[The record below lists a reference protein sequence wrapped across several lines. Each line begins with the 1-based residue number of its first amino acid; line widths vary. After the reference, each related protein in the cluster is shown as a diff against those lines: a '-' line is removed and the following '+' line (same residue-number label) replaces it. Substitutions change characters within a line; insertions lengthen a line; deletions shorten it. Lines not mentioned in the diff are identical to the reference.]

1 MMELTGRTREEVIG
15 TPFKEYFTDPAR
27 AEEGVKLVLREGKVT
42 NYELTARSKTGHE
55 KVVSY
60 NATTFFDRGGKLQ
73 GVFAAARDITEQ
85 KKLEQQLRDQQ
96 NYLRGLIESSVDG
109 LITVDPQGIISDV
122 NDRMCEMTGY
132 TRAELLGTRFADYFT
147 EPERARRGVQQTF
160 EAGYATEYAL
170 TLVSRNRRRLQVS
183 FNASVFKDASGN
195 VRGIF
200 ASARDITDRVRLEEQ
215 LREQQTYLRGLIESS
230 VDGLITVDPQ
240 GFITDVNE
248 QMCRMTG
255 FTREELLGSPFKQY
269 FTEPGRADIGVKRTL
284 AEGIVTN
291 YDLSA
296 ADQDGA

>member
-1 MMELTGRTREEVIG
+1 VIG

-147 EPERARRGVQQTF
+147 EPERARSGVQQTF

-183 FNASVFKDASGN
+183 FNASVFKDTEGTI
-195 VRGIF
+195 RGIF
-200 ASARDITDRVRLEEQ
+200 AAARDITEQQRLEEE
-215 LREQQTYLRGLIESS
+215 LRQAQNYTRGLIES
-230 VDGLITVDPQ
+230 
-240 GFITDVNE
+240 
-248 QMCRMTG
+248 
-255 FTREELLGSPFKQY
+255 
-269 FTEPGRADIGVKRTL
+269 
-284 AEGIVTN
+284 
-291 YDLSA
+291 
-296 ADQDGA
+296 